1 MKISDY
7 KNMGTY
13 KEKAIDISRED
24 LPGIYYSAS
33 DGSIAA
39 QKMFLLL
46 IKVNI
51 GLLILLAVLSAIN
64 VNSIQ
69 KEYQYLVPVASTIL
83 MTISITVTFATEN
96 GKFEKKWYDGRAI
109 AESLK
114 SLSWKFMMKAEPFY
128 ALSKDEAEAKFLTD
142 FKVIKNAIRPT
153 GELFGGNTQANEHQL
168 TDKMK
173 EVYKSDLDTRK
184 GTYEKNRISGQK
196 NWYKNNS
203 GINSK
208 KAGHFFWIIVGFQI
222 FTVLSA
228 LLMISIPDF
237 ALNPTGLTTTA
248 IAVLM
253 TWVQVK
259 QYKNLAESYG
269 ITTTELSLIEDT
281 IPNITTNEQ
290 FSNFVAES
298 ETAISRE
305 HTLWRAR
312 RTIQ

>member
-1 MKISDY
+1 M
-7 KNMGTY
+7 TY
-13 KEKAIDISRED
+13 MEKAIAIERED

-33 DGSIAA
+33 EGSIAA
-39 QKMFLLL
+39 QKKFILL
-46 IKVNI
+46 IKTNI
-51 GLLILLAVLSAIN
+51 GLLITLAVLSAIN
-64 VNSIQ
+64 IGSIGVDF
-69 KEYQYLVPVASTIL
+69 QYLIPL
-83 MTISITVTFATEN
+83 ISVVLIVLSIIITFATEN

-114 SLSWKFMMKAEPFY
+114 TLSWKFMMKAEPFY
-128 ALSKDEAEAKFLTD
+128 NLSKEEAETKFLND
-142 FKVIKNAIRPT
+142 FKQIKNAIRPT
-153 GELFGGNTQANEHQL
+153 GELFGGVTRANEHQL

-173 EVYKSDLDTRK
+173 EVFASDLDTRK
-184 GTYEKNRISGQK
+184 GTYQKNRINGQK

-208 KAGHFFWIIVGFQI
+208 NAEHFFWVIICFQI
-222 FTVLSA
+222 LTLFSA
-228 LLMISIPDF
+228 LFMILIPNAAF
-237 ALNPTGLTTTA
+237 NPTGLVTTA

-269 ITTTELSLIEDT
+269 ITSTELSLIEDAV
-281 IPNITTNEQ
+281 PNIDTNEK
-290 FSNFVAES
+290 FSIFVAES

>member
-1 MKISDY
+1 M
-7 KNMGTY
+7 TY
-13 KEKAIDISRED
+13 KEKAIDIGRED

-33 DGSIAA
+33 EGSIAA
-39 QKMFLLL
+39 QKAFLLL
-46 IKVNI
+46 IKANM
-51 GLLILLAVLSAIN
+51 GLLLTLAVLSAIN
-64 VNSIQ
+64 ISSVEKN
-69 KEYQYLVPVASTIL
+69 YQYLIPLASAIL
-83 MTISITVTFATEN
+83 MILSIVITFATDI
-96 GKFEKKWYDGRAI
+96 GKYEKKWYDGRAI

-114 SLSWKFMMKAEPFY
+114 TLSWKFMMKAEPFFG
-128 ALSKDEAEAKFLTD
+128 LSKEEAETKFLND
-142 FKVIKNAIRPT
+142 FKEIKNAIRPT

-173 EVYKSDLDTRK
+173 EVYASDLDTRK
-184 GTYEKNRISGQK
+184 GTYEKNRINGQK

-203 GINSK
+203 GKNSK
-208 KAGHFFWIIVGFQI
+208 NAGRLFWIIVGFQV
-222 FTVLSA
+222 FTLLSA
-228 LLMISIPDF
+228 LLMISMPDSAF
-237 ALNPTGLTTTA
+237 NPTGLVTTA

-269 ITTTELSLIEDT
+269 ITSTELSLIEDA
-281 IPNITTNEQ
+281 IPGIDTNEK
-290 FSNFVAES
+290 FSSFVAES